1 MKHLNSKQ
9 FLIDLKSKLYLLIL
23 IFFIPLSVFNQT
35 KPNFSL
41 KILGVVQDGGLP
53 HLGSNKLC
61 CENYEKRRY
70 VTSIMLI
77 NNENNESY
85 LFDASPDINEQ
96 LNFMGDRI
104 KKDLKGIFLTH
115 AHIGHYTGLMY
126 FGREALNSK
135 SINVYAMPRMKKF
148 LENNGPWS
156 QLVSLKNISIKE
168 INNNSKFSIDPNVII
183 QPIEVPHRAE
193 FSETVGYK
201 IYGPNK
207 TALFIPD
214 IDKWYLWETS
224 IVDEIMKVDY
234 ALIDA
239 TFYDSKEINYRD
251 ISEIPHPFVIESM
264 ELFDELDTNEK
275 NKIYFIHLNHT
286 NPLLDKNSDEY
297 KYVIAKG
304 YNIAEEGIK
313 LEL

>member
-1 MKHLNSKQ
+1 MKNSIY
-9 FLIDLKSKLYLLIL
+9 FIL
-23 IFFIPLSVFNQT
+23 VIFFIPLVAFNQENST
-35 KPNFSL
+35 YSL

-61 CENYEKRRY
+61 CENIEEKRY

-104 KKDLKGIFLTH
+104 KKDLKGVFLTH

-135 SINVYAMPRMKKF
+135 LINVYAMPRMKKF
-148 LENNGPWS
+148 LEQNGPWS
-156 QLVSLKNISIKE
+156 QLVSLENISINE
-168 INNNSKFSIDPNVII
+168 INSNSKISVDTNITI

-207 TALFIPD
+207 TVLFIPD
-214 IDKWYLWETS
+214 IDKWYLWEKS
-224 IVDEIMKVDY
+224 IIDEIKQVDY

-239 TFYDSKEINYRD
+239 TFYDSEEVNYRD
-251 ISEIPHPFVIESM
+251 LSEIPHPFVVESM
-264 ELFDELDTNEK
+264 ELFDSTSDEEK
-275 NKIYFIHLNHT
+275 KKIFFIHLNHT
-286 NPLLDKNSDEY
+286 NPLLDKDSDQY
-297 KYVIAKG
+297 KFVKDKG
-304 YNIAEEGIK
+304 YNVAEEGMK
-313 LEL
+313 LKL

>member
-1 MKHLNSKQ
+1 MKNR
-9 FLIDLKSKLYLLIL
+9 IYLIL
-23 IFFIPLSVFNQT
+23 FIFFIPLTAFNQVNST
-35 KPNFSL
+35 YSL

-61 CENYEKRRY
+61 CENIEQKRH

-104 KKDLKGIFLTH
+104 KKDLKGVFLTH

-148 LENNGPWS
+148 LEQNGPWS
-156 QLVSLKNISIKE
+156 QLVSLQNILITE
-168 INNNSKFSIDPNVII
+168 LNNNLKLSIDPNIII

-214 IDKWYLWETS
+214 IDKWYLWEKS
-224 IVDEIMKVDY
+224 IIDEIKQVDY

-239 TFYDSKEINYRD
+239 TFYDSEEVNYRD
-251 ISEIPHPFVIESM
+251 VSEIPHPFVVESM
-264 ELFDELDTNEK
+264 ELFDLIEDEEK
-275 NKIYFIHLNHT
+275 NKIFFIHLNHT
-286 NPLLDKNSDEY
+286 NPLLDKNSDQY
-297 KYVIAKG
+297 KFVKVKG
-304 YNIAEEGIK
+304 YNVAEEGMELK
-313 LEL
+313 L

>member
-1 MKHLNSKQ
+1 
-9 FLIDLKSKLYLLIL
+9 LIDLKNRIYLIWLFI
-23 IFFIPLSVFNQT
+23 FIPLIAFNQVNST
-35 KPNFSL
+35 YDL

-61 CENYEKRRY
+61 CENIEQQRF
-70 VTSIMLI
+70 VTSVMLI

-85 LFDASPDINEQ
+85 LFDASPDINKQ

-104 KKDLKGIFLTH
+104 KKDLKGVFLTH

-148 LENNGPWS
+148 LEQNGPWS
-156 QLVSLKNISIKE
+156 QLVSLQNISITE
-168 INNNSKFSIDPNVII
+168 INNNSKLSIDPNIII

-207 TALFIPD
+207 IVLFIPD
-214 IDKWYLWETS
+214 IDKWYLWEKS
-224 IVDEIMKVDY
+224 IIEEIKKVDY

-239 TFYDSKEINYRD
+239 TFYDSKEVNYRD
-251 ISEIPHPFVIESM
+251 LSEIPHPFVVESM
-264 ELFDELDTNEK
+264 ELFDSIKYKEK

-286 NPLLDKNSDEY
+286 NPLLDKESDQY
-297 KYVIAKG
+297 KFVIGKG
-304 YNIAEEGIK
+304 YNVAEEGMK
-313 LEL
+313 LKL

>member
-1 MKHLNSKQ
+1 MKNSIY
-9 FLIDLKSKLYLLIL
+9 LILLIL
-23 IFFIPLSVFNQT
+23 FIPLVAFNQDNST
-35 KPNFSL
+35 YSL

-61 CENYEKRRY
+61 CENIEQKRY
-70 VTSIMLI
+70 VTSIMLV
-77 NNENNESY
+77 NNENNKSY

-104 KKDLKGIFLTH
+104 KKDLKGVFLTH

-135 SINVYAMPRMKKF
+135 LINVYAMPRMKKF
-148 LENNGPWS
+148 LEQNGPWS
-156 QLVSLKNISIKE
+156 QLVSLENISINE
-168 INNNSKFSIDPNVII
+168 INSNSKISVDPNVTI

-207 TALFIPD
+207 TVLFIPD
-214 IDKWYLWETS
+214 IDKWYLWEKS
-224 IVDEIMKVDY
+224 IIDEIKQVDY

-239 TFYDSKEINYRD
+239 TFYDAEEVNYRD
-251 ISEIPHPFVIESM
+251 LSEIPHPFVVESM
-264 ELFDELDTNEK
+264 ELFDSISDEEK
-275 NKIYFIHLNHT
+275 KKIFFIHLNHT
-286 NPLLDKNSDEY
+286 NPLLDKDSDQY
-297 KYVIAKG
+297 KFVKDKG
-304 YNIAEEGIK
+304 YNVAEEGMK
-313 LEL
+313 LKL

>member
-1 MKHLNSKQ
+1 M
-9 FLIDLKSKLYLLIL
+9 IDLKSKLYLLIL

-41 KILGVVQDGGLP
+41 KVLGVVQDGGLP

-61 CENYEKRRY
+61 CENYENRRY

-239 TFYDSKEINYRD
+239 TFYNSREINYRD

>member
-1 MKHLNSKQ
+1 M
-9 FLIDLKSKLYLLIL
+9 IDLKNRIYLLWL
-23 IFFIPLSVFNQT
+23 FVFIPLIAFNQLNST
-35 KPNFSL
+35 YSL

-61 CENYEKRRY
+61 CENIEQQRF
-70 VTSIMLI
+70 VTSVMLI

-85 LFDASPDINEQ
+85 LFDASPDINKQ

-104 KKDLKGIFLTH
+104 KKDLKGVFLTH

-148 LENNGPWS
+148 LEQNGPWS
-156 QLVSLKNISIKE
+156 QLVSLQNISITE
-168 INNNSKFSIDPNVII
+168 INNNSKLSIDPNIII

-207 TALFIPD
+207 TVLFIPD
-214 IDKWYLWETS
+214 IDKWYLWEKS
-224 IVDEIMKVDY
+224 IIEEIKKVDY

-239 TFYDSKEINYRD
+239 TFYDSKEVNYRD
-251 ISEIPHPFVIESM
+251 LSEIPHPFVIESM
-264 ELFDELDTNEK
+264 ELFDSIKYKEK

-286 NPLLDKNSDEY
+286 NPLLDKESDQY
-297 KYVIAKG
+297 KFVIGKG
-304 YNIAEEGIK
+304 YNVAEEGMK
-313 LEL
+313 LKL

>member
-1 MKHLNSKQ
+1 MNRIYS
-9 FLIDLKSKLYLLIL
+9 IL
-23 IFFIPLSVFNQT
+23 FVFFIPLIAFTQVNST
-35 KPNFSL
+35 YSL
-41 KILGVVQDGGLP
+41 KVLGVVQDGGLP

-61 CENYEKRRY
+61 CENIEQKRY

-77 NNENNESY
+77 NNENKESY

-96 LNFMGDRI
+96 LNFMGDGI
-104 KKDLKGIFLTH
+104 KKNLKGIFLTH

-148 LENNGPWS
+148 LEQNGPWS
-156 QLVSLKNISIKE
+156 QLISLQNISITE
-168 INNNSKFSIDPNVII
+168 INNNSKLSIDPNVII

-207 TALFIPD
+207 KVLFIPD
-214 IDKWYLWETS
+214 IDKWYLWEKS
-224 IVDEIMKVDY
+224 IIDEIKQVDY

-251 ISEIPHPFVIESM
+251 VSEIPHPFVVESM
-264 ELFDELDTNEK
+264 ELFDAVKLEEK
-275 NKIYFIHLNHT
+275 NKIFFIHLNHT
-286 NPLLDKNSDEY
+286 NPLLDKSSDQY
-297 KYVIAKG
+297 KFVKDKG
-304 YNIAEEGIK
+304 YNIAEEGMK

>member
-1 MKHLNSKQ
+1 MHLNLKQ
-9 FLIDLKSKLYLLIL
+9 FSIDLKSRLTLII
-23 IFFIPLSVFNQT
+23 IFFLPLIAFNQS
-35 KPNFSL
+35 KSSYSL
-41 KILGVVQDGGLP
+41 KVLGVVQDGGLP

-61 CENYEKRRY
+61 CENNEQKRY

-77 NNENNESY
+77 NNKNNESY

-135 SINVYAMPRMKKF
+135 LINVYAMPRMKKF

-168 INNNSKFSIDPNVII
+168 INNNSKFSIDTNIII

-207 TALFIPD
+207 TVLFIPD
-214 IDKWYLWETS
+214 IDKWYLWENS
-224 IVDEIMKVDY
+224 IVDEIKKVDY

-264 ELFDELDTNEK
+264 ELFDALNTNEK
-275 NKIYFIHLNHT
+275 NKIFFIHLNHT

-297 KYVIAKG
+297 KFVASKG
-304 YNIAEEGIK
+304 YNVAEEGMK
-313 LEL
+313 LKL